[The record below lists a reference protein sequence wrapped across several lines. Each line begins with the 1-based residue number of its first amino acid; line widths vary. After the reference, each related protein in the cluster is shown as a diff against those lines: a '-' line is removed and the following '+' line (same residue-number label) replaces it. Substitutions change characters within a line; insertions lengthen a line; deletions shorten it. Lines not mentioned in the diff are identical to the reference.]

1 MSKRKPH
8 STLYDFSDKMNF
20 ATYQGSKVEKVLEAD
35 PQYLRWAYLTIDWFD
50 LTDELQEELV
60 RKINEVDERQIGIF

>member
-1 MSKRKPH
+1 
-8 STLYDFSDKMNF
+8 MNF
-20 ATYQGSKVEKVLEAD
+20 GTYQGSKVEKVLEAD